1 MDKKRP
7 IDLMRDRGG
16 GADIGTS
23 EDGAIMEMLPIAGR
37 MLVIKERSVY
47 EMRMADDIDPNREN
61 PNVPS
66 SSQRLIVSLGTESE
80 IFSRTFLTA
89 KRLFKSEYF
98 PSTIDTTQL
107 LFLTLDVVQELAA
120 LDKEVVYYLN
130 AEKKASDD
138 YEDRKT
144 KKLNHAVPSIPDLKT
159 RCKTIFQ
166 KADQAYQAQL
176 ALIRIF
182 YPDFSNKF
190 YYTKFFEFI
199 KNKYGEEDSFAKFLQ
214 ETLPFI
220 LLARNIRNCLDH
232 WERTETDIKDFDL
245 QLDLTIISPTIEV
258 NYLESNLDRVALSQF
273 LPSVT
278 ENLVAIF
285 ENMVAYLSIKNLK
298 ADRMM
303 QGQIRF
309 IPEEKRINKHIKYAY
324 WLPLGPEGFYQ
335 Q

>member
-1 MDKKRP
+1 MEKKRP
-7 IDLMRDRGG
+7 IDLIRDRGG
-16 GADIGTS
+16 SADIGTL

-47 EMRMADDIDPNREN
+47 EMRMADDIDPNRVN
-61 PNVPS
+61 PNIPP
-66 SSQRLIVSLGTESE
+66 SSQRLIVNLGTESE

-98 PSTIDTTQL
+98 PSSIDTTQL
-107 LFLTLDVVQELAA
+107 LYLTLEVVQELAA
-120 LDKEVVYYLN
+120 LDKEVVDYIN
-130 AEKKASDD
+130 AEKKASDE
-138 YEDRKT
+138 YEDRKS
-144 KKLNHAVPSIPDLKT
+144 KKLNHAVPSIHDLKT

-176 ALIRIF
+176 ALIRVF
-182 YPDFSNKF
+182 YPDFSNKS
-190 YYTKFFEFI
+190 YYTKFYEFI
-199 KNKYGEEDSFAKFLQ
+199 KNKYGEEDDFSIFLN
-214 ETLPFI
+214 EILPFI
-220 LLARNIRNCLDH
+220 LLARDIRNCLDH
-232 WERTETDIKDFDL
+232 WDRNETDIKDFDL
-245 QLDLTIISPTIEV
+245 QLDLSIISPTIEV
-258 NYLESNLDRVALSQF
+258 DYLESKLDRISLSQF

-285 ENMVAYLSIKNLK
+285 ENMIAFLSTKNLK
-298 ADRMM
+298 ADRML

-309 IPEEKRINKHIKYAY
+309 IPEEKRINKYIKFAY

>member
-258 NYLESNLDRVALSQF
+258 NYLESKLDRVALSQF